1 MIRLA
6 LLCLLAALPAA
17 AQQPAILGL
26 TQDPALNAEVRAAAN
41 RFLMHNLPRAF
52 AAGPGGSFGWQTGGG
67 DAAFVEQRALESCQR
82 RSNGAPC
89 AIIAR
94 DLARLNPER
103 AAPAAPAGTRMGG
116 FAQEALPDPRM
127 LWWGPG
133 AARGVLVFAHGRAV
147 NRADLRGEQPQS
159 WTRHFNNAGYDVW
172 RFDRH
177 PGSDDAARAAGWLRE
192 HLAALRAMG
201 YRRIVV
207 SGQSRGGWNSLMML
221 ETPGLADAVIA
232 IAPAS
237 HGQLGSPEHM
247 RALDDWRAILA
258 TARPSQARVV
268 FANFRNDPFDP
279 DPDRRAALAESL
291 RGRVGALLVIDR
303 PEGVEGHGG
312 GASMPFNERFGPCLL
327 GFAEATRNAC

>member
-1 MIRLA
+1 MIRLT
-6 LLCLLAALPAA
+6 LLLALAAWPAM

-26 TQDPALNAEVRAAAN
+26 AQAPALNAEARASAVR
-41 RFLMHNLPRAF
+41 FVLMNMPRAF
-52 AAGPGGSFGWQTGGG
+52 ATGPGGAFGWQAGGG

-89 AIIAR
+89 AIFAR
-94 DLARLNPER
+94 DLALLSPER
-103 AAPAAPAGTRMGG
+103 AAPAAPSSTRMGG

-133 AARGVLVFAHGRAV
+133 AGRGVLLWAHGRASGGG
-147 NRADLRGEQPQS
+147 DSRGQQPQS

-177 PGSDDAARAAGWLRE
+177 PGSDDPVRAAGWMRE

-201 YRRIVV
+201 YRRVV
-207 SGQSRGGWNSLMML
+207 VAGQSRGGWNSLMML
-221 ETPGLADAVIA
+221 ETPSLADAVIA

-279 DPDRRAALAESL
+279 DPDRRAALAEGL

-303 PEGVEGHGG
+303 PEGIEGHGG
-312 GASMPFNERFGPCLL
+312 GSSMPFNERFGPCLL